1 MDSHSRFV
9 AYLKVI
15 LPLAAVALL
24 STLFLLSRSVDP
36 TATLPFAQH
45 EVEERVRGQQVTA
58 PFYSS
63 TTDDG
68 DEITVE
74 ARLARAAVGGG
85 LAEAEDLN
93 ARLKLARGGQIALR
107 SQTGTIDAVTDTA
120 SFSGAVE
127 IATSTGYVV
136 LTDRLDATIGDFH
149 ASTPGEV
156 RATGPVGTLT
166 AGRMEIGAKN
176 PGEPMH
182 MLFKN
187 GVKLVYDPGKTPEE

>member
-24 STLFLLSRSVDP
+24 STLFLLSRSVEP
-36 TATLPFAQH
+36 TATLPFAEH

-68 DEITVE
+68 DEITVH
-74 ARLARAAVGGG
+74 ARLARASVDGG

-93 ARLKLARGGQIALR
+93 ARMKLARGGQIELR
-107 SQTGTIDAVTDTA
+107 SQTGTIDPASDEA

-136 LTDRLDATIGDFH
+136 LTDRLDATIGVFH

-156 RATGPVGTLT
+156 RATGPVGTLS

-176 PGEPMH
+176 PDEPLH

-187 GVKLVYDPGKTPEE
+187 GVKLVYDPGKMPEE

>member
-1 MDSHSRFV
+1 MDSYSRFV

-24 STLFLLSRSVDP
+24 SMLFLLSRSLEP
-36 TATLPFAQH
+36 TATLPFARH
-45 EVEERVRGQQVTA
+45 EVEERVRGQQITA

-63 TTDDG
+63 TTDSG
-68 DEITVE
+68 DEITVS
-74 ARLARAAVGGG
+74 ARLARPTGSGG
-85 LAEAEDLN
+85 LAEAEALN
-93 ARLKLARGGQIALR
+93 AKVTLVKGGQIELR
-107 SQTGTIDAVTDTA
+107 SELGTIDPDTDEA

-127 IATSTGYVV
+127 TTTSTGYTVR
-136 LTDRLDATIGDFH
+136 TDRLDTTIGDFR

-156 RATGPVGTLT
+156 RATGPVGRLT

-176 PGEPMH
+176 PGGATH

-187 GVKLVYDPGKTPEE
+187 GVKLIYDPKKSPEQ